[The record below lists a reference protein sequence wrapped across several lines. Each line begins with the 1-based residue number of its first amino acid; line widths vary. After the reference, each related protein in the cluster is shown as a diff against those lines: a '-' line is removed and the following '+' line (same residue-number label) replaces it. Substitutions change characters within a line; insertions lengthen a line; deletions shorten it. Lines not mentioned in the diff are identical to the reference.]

1 MLIFFQDP
9 LCGKRILRELES
21 QVFCNFKTPRHCRN
35 EKPRELKPSKLKHSF
50 FVCFCAKDTI
60 ARSAAAWESP
70 EGADFQQVKNM
81 IKAMEWRGIWWNL
94 WIFFAWTC
102 HFLDHSS
109 LQLLDLP
116 PVPNPDFDDVYIVMS
131 DSEPDCG
138 LEWLTCQLKIIIDTE
153 SKVTGKS
160 CSVGNRIS
168 PRS

>member
-1 MLIFFQDP
+1 MLNFFQDP

-35 EKPRELKPSKLKHSF
+35 EKPRELKPRKHSF
-50 FVCFCAKDTI
+50 FLCFRAKDTI
-60 ARSAAAWESP
+60 ARSAAAWKSP
-70 EGADFQQVKNM
+70 EGADFQQVY
-81 IKAMEWRGIWWNL
+81 WIWLKPWNDVESVD
-94 WIFFAWTC
+94 FFSWTC
-102 HFLDHSS
+102 HSLDHSS

>member
-1 MLIFFQDP
+1 MLVFFQDP

-35 EKPRELKPSKLKHSF
+35 EKPRELKPRKALI
-50 FVCFCAKDTI
+50 FCMFSCQGYDCSQRCGMRI
-60 ARSAAAWESP
+60 SWRCRFSASI
-70 EGADFQQVKNM
+70 QNM

-94 WIFFAWTC
+94 WIFSWTC

-138 LEWLTCQLKIIIDTE
+138 LEWLTCQLNIIIDTE